1 MSEVKTVKYPP
12 EKLREFSQKT
22 FEFFDVPKEDAKL
35 ASEVLSMSDIR
46 GIDSHGV
53 ARLHTY
59 FDMLENKRIN
69 PKPNIKIIRES
80 LSTATVDGDNGL
92 GLVVGPKANEIA
104 MNKASEAAV
113 SYTHLT
119 LPTKRIV

>member
-1 MSEVKTVKYPP
+1 MSEVKTVKYPA

-22 FEFFDVPKEDAKL
+22 FEFFDLPKEDAKL

-69 PKPNIKIIRES
+69 PRPNIKIIRES
-80 LSTATVDGDNGL
+80 LSIL
-92 GLVVGPKANEIA
+92 L
-104 MNKASEAAV
+104 
-113 SYTHLT
+113 Y
-119 LPTKRIV
+119 IVCQREFTTNCCCLNLFYILILCCGFF

>member
-1 MSEVKTVKYPP
+1 MLEKNPDAILPIASITKLMTALVIIEKNMSLADTI
-12 EKLREFSQKT
+12 RIT
-22 FEFFDVPKEDAKL
+22 KEDAKL

-69 PKPNIKIIRES
+69 PKPNIKII
-80 LSTATVDGDNGL
+80 
-92 GLVVGPKANEIA
+92 
-104 MNKASEAAV
+104 
-113 SYTHLT
+113 YLT
-119 LPTKRIV
+119 LLTRRVLL

>member
-1 MSEVKTVKYPP
+1 MKAVLKNNNSWLLFEDPI
-12 EKLREFSQKT
+12 KT
-22 FEFFDVPKEDAKL
+22 FEIFDVPKEDAKL

-69 PKPNIKIIRES
+69 PRPNIKIIRES
-80 LSTATVDGDNGL
+80 LSIL
-92 GLVVGPKANEIA
+92 LHVVYLEKFTTNCCC
-104 MNKASEAAV
+104 
-113 SYTHLT
+113 L
-119 LPTKRIV
+119 